1 MGLAIGMSLI
11 FAIVLILMAFDHF
24 RGKQPH
30 R

>member
-1 MGLAIGMSLI
+1 MDLIIGFGLI
-11 FAIVLILMAFDHF
+11 FGFVFILMAIDHF